1 MNKISEMKRAI
12 FFNESIEEITP
23 MDMTGAPVD
32 HKLEIYYLYAKY
44 GKDPERVK
52 LCEQKLKEVR
62 DAAGRHCV

>member
-52 LCEQKLKEVR
+52 
-62 DAAGRHCV
+62 